1 AREPARWRGFRSV
14 MCAVDFSERS
24 RQALR
29 YAEAVARRGLGT
41 LTVLYAND
49 PLLVAAAAAALRD
62 GDLVKRSA
70 AELDAFVDETLQ
82 AGPRKRLRVRTQ
94 VSVGDPA
101 TEIMKTAN
109 REGSELIVLGTQ
121 GLSGADRLLL
131 GSTARKL
138 LCRTTRPVLAVPG
151 GAMKISSGPHREWTG
166 ARIVAA
172 VDLERP
178 AAREVANAGL
188 IAAWFRRPLLLAHV
202 ITRLAVPARVG
213 GRVMAHA

>member
-1 AREPARWRGFRSV
+1 MTTSLPEIRQNTDVNPRNCNPGPHAPHGSRFAIEIEADRANEQTEPNRAGDHQRDVGARSRTAAENRRSLVRHRSTATTSQAEPDTTAYEGRPEMRSAREPARWRGFRSV

-94 VSVGDPA
+94 VSVGD
-101 TEIMKTAN
+101 
-109 REGSELIVLGTQ
+109 
-121 GLSGADRLLL
+121 
-131 GSTARKL
+131 
-138 LCRTTRPVLAVPG
+138 
-151 GAMKISSGPHREWTG
+151 
-166 ARIVAA
+166 
-172 VDLERP
+172 
-178 AAREVANAGL
+178 
-188 IAAWFRRPLLLAHV
+188 
-202 ITRLAVPARVG
+202 
-213 GRVMAHA
+213 